1 MIVEADP
8 SDADARAGP
17 GRRYLQVIPSACAAS
32 KVTGVASE
40 TTSINP
46 FETAKRQV
54 DIVCDLVGINGG
66 VREILKNPK
75 RELSVNFPVRMDDG
89 SYRVFHGYRVQ
100 YNMARGPTKGGIR
113 YHPNVTL
120 DEVRAL
126 AAWMTWKCAV
136 VNLPYGGAK
145 GGVICDP
152 KHMSTA
158 ELERLTRR
166 YASEIAPLIGPEM
179 DIPAPDVY
187 TDSQTMAWIMDTYS
201 MLKGYS
207 VPGVITGKPIALG
220 GSEGRGEATGR
231 GCAYVIREAAPH
243 AGVKLKGATV
253 AVQGFGNAGSVAANI
268 LHDELG
274 AKIVAIS
281 DSRGGIHQPAGLNPH
296 EVEAH
301 KRKTGSVVGFPGASS
316 VTNEALLELK
326 VDVLIPAAL
335 ENVITRR
342 NADKIEARI
351 VAEAAN
357 GPTVPEADEILF
369 QKKITVLPDILANAG
384 GVTVSYFEWA
394 QDIQGFFWSL
404 DEVNQRLERVMVRSY
419 AEVHKEAEQRHIHN
433 RTAAY
438 VVAIGKVVDAIQ
450 RRGIYP

>member
-1 MIVEADP
+1 MSVP
-8 SDADARAGP
+8 SE
-17 GRRYLQVIPSACAAS
+17 SAQ
-32 KVTGVASE
+32 
-40 TTSINP
+40 INP
-46 FETAKRQV
+46 FETAKKQV

-66 VREILKNPK
+66 IREMLKAPK
-75 RELSVNFPVRMDDG
+75 RELTVNFPVRMDDN
-89 SYRVFHGYRVQ
+89 SYRVYQGYRVQ

-113 YHPNVTL
+113 YHPNVSL

-152 KHMSTA
+152 KHMSQG

-166 YASEIAPLIGPEM
+166 YASEIAPIIGPEM

-201 MLKGYS
+201 MQKGYS

-231 GCAYVIREAAPH
+231 GCAYVIREAAPY
-243 AGVKLKGATV
+243 ANVKVKGGSV
-253 AVQGFGNAGSVAANI
+253 AVQGFGNAGSIAAKI
-268 LHDELG
+268 LNDEQG
-274 AKIVAIS
+274 AKIVAAS
-281 DSRGGIHQPAGLNPH
+281 DSKGGVYNKEGFNPH
-296 EVEAH
+296 KLEEH
-301 KRKTGSVVGFPGASS
+301 KHKTGSVVGFPGAKS
-316 VTNEALLELK
+316 VSNEELLELP
-326 VDVLIPAAL
+326 VDILVPAAL
-335 ENVITRR
+335 ENVITKK
-342 NADKIEARI
+342 NADKVKAKI

-357 GPTVPEADEILF
+357 GPTVPEADEILY
-369 QKKITVLPDILANAG
+369 QKKIVVLPDILANAG

-394 QDIQGFFWSL
+394 QDIQGFFWTL
-404 DEVNQRLERVMVRSY
+404 DEVNQRLERVMVKSY
-419 AEVHKEAEQRHIHN
+419 ADVHKEAEARKVHN

-438 VVAIGKVVDAIQ
+438 VVAINRVVDAIQ

>member
-1 MIVEADP
+1 M
-8 SDADARAGP
+8 
-17 GRRYLQVIPSACAAS
+17 PSAPA
-32 KVTGVASE
+32 T
-40 TTSINP
+40 INP
-46 FETAKRQV
+46 FETARRQI
-54 DIVCDLVGINGG
+54 DIVADLLNINGG
-66 VREILKNPK
+66 MREILRNPK
-75 RELSVNFPVRMDDG
+75 RELTVNFPVRMDDG
-89 SYRVFHGYRVQ
+89 SLRVYTGYRVQ

-113 YHPNVTL
+113 YHPAVTL

-152 KHMSTA
+152 KHMSRN

-201 MLKGYS
+201 MQKGYS
-207 VPGVITGKPIALG
+207 VPGVVTGKPISLG

-243 AGVKLKGATV
+243 AGVKVKGGTV
-253 AVQGFGNAGSVAANI
+253 AVQGFGNAGSVAAKLLN
-268 LHDELG
+268 DEQG
-274 AKIVAIS
+274 AKIVAVS
-281 DSRGGIHQPAGLNPH
+281 DSRGGILNLKGLNPH
-296 EVEAH
+296 EVDAH
-301 KRKTGSVVGFPGASS
+301 KAKTGSVTGFPGAQPIS
-316 VTNEALLELK
+316 NEELLQLK
-326 VDVLIPAAL
+326 VDVLVPAAL
-335 ENVITRR
+335 ENQITKA
-342 NADKIEARI
+342 NADKIQAKI

-357 GPTVPEADEILF
+357 GPTVPEADSILF
-369 QKKITVLPDILANAG
+369 ERKVTVLPDILANAG

-394 QDIQGFFWSL
+394 QDIQGFFWTL
-404 DEVNQRLERVMVRSY
+404 QEVNTRLERVMVESY
-419 AEVHKEAEQRHIHN
+419 NQVHKTATERKIHN

-438 VVAIGKVVDAIQ
+438 VLAIQRVVDAM
-450 RRGIYP
+450 RLRGIHP

>member
-1 MIVEADP
+1 MPKSSEAATP
-8 SDADARAGP
+8 AP
-17 GRRYLQVIPSACAAS
+17 AA
-32 KVTGVASE
+32 
-40 TTSINP
+40 NP

-54 DIVCDLVGINGG
+54 DIVADLLHLNDGM
-66 VREILKNPK
+66 REILKHPK
-75 RELSVNFPVRMDDG
+75 RELTVNFPVRMDDG
-89 SYRVFHGYRVQ
+89 SYRVYTGYRVQ

-113 YHPNVTL
+113 YHPNVSL

-145 GGVICDP
+145 GGIICDP
-152 KHMSTA
+152 KHMSKG

-166 YASEIAPLIGPEM
+166 YASEIAPIIGPEM

-201 MLKGYS
+201 MQRGYS
-207 VPGVITGKPIALG
+207 VPGVVTGKPISLG

-243 AGVKLKGATV
+243 AGVRVKGGTV

-268 LHDELG
+268 LHDEQG
-274 AKIVAIS
+274 ANIVAVS
-281 DSRGGIHQPAGLNPH
+281 DSRGGIFKADGLNLH
-296 EVEAH
+296 AVEEH
-301 KRKTGSVVGFPGASS
+301 KKKTGSVVGFPGTKSIS
-316 VTNEALLELK
+316 NEELLQLK
-326 VDVLIPAAL
+326 CDILVPAAL
-335 ENVITRR
+335 ENQITKA
-342 NADKIEARI
+342 NADKVQAKI

-357 GPTVPEADEILF
+357 GPTLPEADAILF

-394 QDIQGFFWSL
+394 QDIQGYFWELS
-404 DEVNQRLERVMVRSY
+404 EVNRRLERVMVDSY
-419 AEVHKEAEQRHIHN
+419 AQVHKIAEANKVHN
-433 RTAAY
+433 RTGAY
-438 VVAIGKVVDAIQ
+438 MVAVQRVADAISI
-450 RRGIYP
+450 RGIYP